1 MLFLFAIF
9 PINNASLIADS
20 VIIGLFIGL
29 SSVRYLMQ
37 SNNSVSAV
45 AAMSAV
51 ELKPQRLAQRLAQL
65 LESDVD
71 SDSDIDGLNNNDW
84 DDDASNND
92 GLNNEA
98 QQTLGDANADSQG
111 DDIKSARFRKLQKKL
126 RKLVSWAIRDYNMI
140 EDGDVVMVCIS
151 GGKDSFTLLDILLF
165 LKKIAP
171 IQFDVIAVNLDQ
183 KQPDYPE
190 DILPNYLTKHG
201 IPYYI
206 LEKDTY
212 SVVKQIV
219 PEGKTYCSACS
230 RLRRGSLYGFA
241 KQIGATKVALGHH
254 RDDIMATFFLNLF
267 HGGSLKA
274 MPPKLLSDDGQ
285 NILIRPLAY
294 VEEKDIIKYANY
306 KQFPIIPCNLCGSQ
320 ENLQRAMIND
330 MLRTWDQ
337 QYPNRLDSIFGAMQ
351 NVAPSQ
357 LADRELFDF
366 ENLQL
371 KRDEHIRVFEGENI
385 QAGQIDEQLQ
395 KKGVPI
401 APSVQ
406 TFDPTQFQKNKGS
419 QKNKASQ
426 KPKAPQKS
434 NASQN
439 AESQKIPTINPLI

>member
-1 MLFLFAIF
+1 M
-9 PINNASLIADS
+9 
-20 VIIGLFIGL
+20 
-29 SSVRYLMQ
+29 
-37 SNNSVSAV
+37 
-45 AAMSAV
+45 
-51 ELKPQRLAQRLAQL
+51 
-65 LESDVD
+65 
-71 SDSDIDGLNNNDW
+71 
-84 DDDASNND
+84 
-92 GLNNEA
+92 
-98 QQTLGDANADSQG
+98 GDANADSQG

-395 KKGVPI
+395 QKGVPT
-401 APSVQ
+401 APAVQ
-406 TFDPTQFQKNKGS
+406 SFDPTKS

-426 KPKAPQKS
+426 RS

-439 AESQKIPTINPLI
+439 AESQKIPTINPLV

>member
-1 MLFLFAIF
+1 
-9 PINNASLIADS
+9 
-20 VIIGLFIGL
+20 
-29 SSVRYLMQ
+29 MQ
-37 SNNSVSAV
+37 SNNSVSPA

-51 ELKPQRLAQRLAQL
+51 ELNPQLSAQL
-65 LESDVD
+65 LKSDVD
-71 SDSDIDGLNNNDW
+71 SDSDIDGLDDNDW
-84 DDDASNND
+84 DDEASNND
-92 GLNNEA
+92 GLDNEA

-330 MLRTWDQ
+330 MLRAWDQ

-395 KKGVPI
+395 QKGVPT
-401 APSVQ
+401 APAVQ
-406 TFDPTQFQKNKGS
+406 SFDPTKS

-426 KPKAPQKS
+426 RS

-439 AESQKIPTINPLI
+439 AESQKIPTINPLV